1 MVIALQTVLWR
12 CSFPPDVCINGRP
25 PPFSFHCIEQ
35 YCSHVVTQLSATS
48 KHSTRRENT
57 SVRAA
62 RENISVTQSPPT
74 DMGECNCIKGFF
86 FFPPSVQPDDNW
98 GESSTMIARGLPE
111 LLCYCAR
118 RCYYHRIGRG
128 SRAEDI
134 TSSLRPHPNQTSTQ
148 SPLFH
153 HADMTVPFPRRWN
166 TIPQLTED
174 ETRRTGREEVSP
186 RSVSGKNIN
195 SVFKSHSNNHR
206 SYRDT
211 DFSSL

>member
-62 RENISVTQSPPT
+62 RENISVTLIWESVIVLRVFFFSPFSSAWWQLRRILHYDSSRPPRAPLLLCSPLLLPSNRPRQPRWRHNLISPPT
-74 DMGECNCIKGFF
+74 PRPNFNTI
-86 FFPPSVQPDDNW
+86 SIV
-98 GESSTMIARGLPE
+98 SSRWHDGPV
-111 LLCYCAR
+111 
-118 RCYYHRIGRG
+118 
-128 SRAEDI
+128 
-134 TSSLRPHPNQTSTQ
+134 P
-148 SPLFH
+148 SPLKH
-153 HADMTVPFPRRWN
+153 YPAVNRGWN
-166 TIPQLTED
+166 E
-174 ETRRTGREEVSP
+174 RTGREEVSP